1 MIESSEPVGMFPDMA
16 EGTLQEGLMVQNWIW
31 EDESELSR

>member
-1 MIESSEPVGMFPDMA
+1 MGMFPNMA
-16 EGTLQEGLMVQNWIW
+16 EGTLQEELMVQNWIW